1 MQAIGLYL
9 FTIAIGVGPRTATDG
24 AYHIFIII
32 PVLAS
37 GLIVAFRVNAI

>member
-9 FTIAIGVGPRTATDG
+9 FTIAIGVGPRTAADG
-24 AYHIFIII
+24 AYHILIII